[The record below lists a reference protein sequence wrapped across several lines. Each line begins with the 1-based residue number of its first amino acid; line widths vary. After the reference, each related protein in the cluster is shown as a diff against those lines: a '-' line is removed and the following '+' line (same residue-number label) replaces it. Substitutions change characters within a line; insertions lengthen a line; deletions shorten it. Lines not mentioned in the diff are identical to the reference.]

1 MCDMSMRT
9 GFGKK
14 KRILSMVKSV
24 KKTRLYVLAASLCFI
39 VIGVIIIGIL
49 KFHSPQPTYPV
60 SRHIQYAFTLQNRT
74 NRVIK
79 NAELWTYAP
88 VKQTATQRCTRF
100 ETSHPH
106 QLIKDDLGNQ
116 ILHFTFNEFPPYAT
130 KVITINAHL
139 SVSDAANPIAVPD
152 FKIFLRPEKYIE
164 CDDACLCSAAQKLKA
179 SKTLKTTER
188 IFHWVANNLR
198 YTGYIKNDRGALYAL
213 KTKGGDCTEFMHLFV
228 ALCRANKIPARC
240 IGGYVRRENATLKP
254 ADYHN
259 WAEFYQNGTWR
270 IADPQ
275 RKLFMRNQSHYVAM
289 QVIAE
294 SSESP
299 MGNYHRF
306 RFSGNGLK
314 VIMN

>member
-1 MCDMSMRT
+1 MRT
-9 GFGKK
+9 GFGKN
-14 KRILSMVKSV
+14 KRILSLVKSV

-79 NAELWTYAP
+79 NAEFWTYAP

-116 ILHFTFNEFPPYAT
+116 ILHFTFNDFPPYAT
-130 KVITINAHL
+130 KIITINAHL

-164 CDDACLCSAAQKLKA
+164 CDDACLCSAAQKLKT

-213 KTKGGDCTEFMHLFV
+213 KTKEGDCTEFMHLFV

-259 WAEFYQNGTWR
+259 WAEFYQDGAWR

-275 RKLFMRNQSHYVAM
+275 NRVFMKNQADYIATRIIKGSPHDTVKQFNRF
-289 QVIAE
+289 QVK
-294 SSESP
+294 
-299 MGNYHRF
+299 
-306 RFSGNGLK
+306 GNGLK
-314 VIMN
+314 AKMNS

>member
-9 GFGKK
+9 GFVKN
-14 KRILSMVKSV
+14 KRILSLVKSV

-39 VIGVIIIGIL
+39 IIGVIIIGIL
-49 KFHSPQPTYPV
+49 KFQSPQPTYPV

-79 NAELWTYAP
+79 NAEFWTYAP
-88 VKQTATQRCTRF
+88 VKKTATQRCTRF
-100 ETSHPH
+100 EISHPH

-116 ILHFTFNEFPPYAT
+116 ILHFTFNDFPPYAT
-130 KVITINAHL
+130 KIITINAHL

-198 YTGYIKNDRGALYAL
+198 YAGYIKNDRGALYAL
-213 KTKGGDCTEFMHLFV
+213 KTKEGDCTEFMHLFV

-259 WAEFYQNGTWR
+259 WAEFYQDGAWR

-289 QVIAE
+289 QVIVE
-294 SSESP
+294 SSENP
-299 MGNYHRF
+299 MANYHRF

>member
-1 MCDMSMRT
+1 MRT
-9 GFGKK
+9 GFVKN
-14 KRILSMVKSV
+14 KRIISLVKSV
-24 KKTRLYVLAASLCFI
+24 KKTRFYVLAASLFFI
-39 VIGVIIIGIL
+39 VIGMIIIGIL
-49 KFHSPQPTYPV
+49 KFHAPQPTYPV

-74 NRVIK
+74 NRAIK
-79 NAELWTYAP
+79 NAEFWTYAP

-100 ETSHPH
+100 ESSHPH
-106 QLIKDDLGNQ
+106 QLIMDDLGNQ
-116 ILHFTFNEFPPYAT
+116 ILHFTFNDFPPYAN
-130 KVITINAHL
+130 KIITINAYL

-179 SKTLKTTER
+179 SKTLKTTET

-213 KTKGGDCTEFMHLFV
+213 KTKEGDCTEFMHLFV

-259 WAEFYQNGTWR
+259 WAEFYQDGAWR

-275 RKLFMRNQSHYVAM
+275 NRVFMKNQADY
-289 QVIAE
+289 IATRIIE
-294 SSESP
+294 YSP
-299 MGNYHRF
+299 DDAIPQFNRF
-306 RFSGNGLK
+306 RVKGNGLK
-314 VIMN
+314 VRMN

>member
-1 MCDMSMRT
+1 MTT
-9 GFGKK
+9 GFVKN
-14 KRILSMVKSV
+14 KRILSLVKSV

-49 KFHSPQPTYPV
+49 KFHSPQPTYRV

-79 NAELWTYAP
+79 NAEFWTYAP

-116 ILHFTFNEFPPYAT
+116 ILHFTFNDFPPYAT
-130 KVITINAHL
+130 KIITINAQL

-164 CDDACLCSAAQKLKA
+164 CDNACLCSAAQKLKT
-179 SKTLKTTER
+179 SKTLKTTES

-213 KTKGGDCTEFMHLFV
+213 KTKEGDCTEFMHLFV

-240 IGGYVRRENATLKP
+240 IGGYVRRENTTLKP

-259 WAEFYQNGTWR
+259 WAEFYQDGAWR

-275 RKLFMRNQSHYVAM
+275 NRVFMKNQADY
-289 QVIAE
+289 IATRIIKG
-294 SSESP
+294 SP
-299 MGNYHRF
+299 HDTVKQFNRF
-306 RFSGNGLK
+306 RVKGNGLK
-314 VIMN
+314 AKMNS

>member
-1 MCDMSMRT
+1 MRN
-9 GFGKK
+9 GFVKH
-14 KRILSMVKSV
+14 KRILSLVKSV

-39 VIGVIIIGIL
+39 VIGVVIIGIL

-74 NRVIK
+74 NRAIK
-79 NAELWTYAP
+79 NAEFWTYAP

-106 QLIKDDLGNQ
+106 QLIRDVLGNQ
-116 ILHFTFNEFPPYAT
+116 ILHFTFNDFPPYAT

-164 CDDACLCSAAQKLKA
+164 CDDACLSSAAQKLKA
-179 SKTLKTTER
+179 SETLKTTER

-213 KTKGGDCTEFMHLFV
+213 KNKGGDCTEFMHLFV

-259 WAEFYQNGTWR
+259 WAEFYQDGAWR

-275 RKLFMRNQSHYVAM
+275 NRVFMKNQADY
-289 QVIAE
+289 IATRIIE
-294 SSESP
+294 YSP
-299 MGNYHRF
+299 DDAIPQFNRF
-306 RFSGNGLK
+306 RVKGNGLK
-314 VIMN
+314 VRMN

>member
-1 MCDMSMRT
+1 MRT
-9 GFGKK
+9 GFVKN
-14 KRILSMVKSV
+14 KRILSLVKSV

-79 NAELWTYAP
+79 NAELWAYAP

-106 QLIKDDLGNQ
+106 QLIEDDLGNQ
-116 ILHFTFNEFPPYAT
+116 ILHFTFNVFPPYAT
-130 KVITINAHL
+130 RIITINAHL

-152 FKIFLRPEKYIE
+152 FKNFLRPEKYIE
-164 CDDACLCSAAQKLKA
+164 CDDVCLCSAAQKLKA
-179 SKTLKTTER
+179 SKTLKTAER

-213 KTKGGDCTEFMHLFV
+213 KTKGGDCTEFMRLFV

-259 WAEFYQNGTWR
+259 WAEFYQDGVWR

-275 RKLFMRNQSHYVAM
+275 RNLFMRNQSHYVAM
-289 QVIAE
+289 QVIVE
-294 SSESP
+294 SPENP

-306 RFSGNGLK
+306 RVSGNGLK